1 MRDRF
6 ARVVSAASDTI
17 SDTGFDV
24 CQCDITL
31 EHIQTGIEHSIA
43 RWLAWT
49 CAAPVPLLRRSCAL
63 DAILPRPNVIG
74 PK

>member
-6 ARVVSAASDTI
+6 ARVVSAAYDTI

-43 RWLAWT
+43 RWLALT
-49 CAAPVPLLRRSCAL
+49 CAAPVPWTQFCHARMLLVRSKC
-63 DAILPRPNVIG
+63 
-74 PK
+74 